1 MFEDKLKLAI
11 NEYGLEVNQEQVRKF
26 DAFYGLLIEWNERM
40 NLTAITDED
49 EFIRKHILDSLSGL
63 EYVKEGKILDLGSGA
78 GFPGIPLKIYNE
90 EFKITFLDALKKR
103 LNFLDEVATKLSFQ
117 NVTTIH
123 GRAEDLAKTD
133 LRESFD
139 TVVSR
144 AVASLPIL
152 SEYALPFIKTGGTFI
167 AWKGSKAED
176 EAKESEKALKVLG
189 GELAEI
195 KKVAIPKLNEERAL
209 IIVKKIKP
217 TPKQYPR
224 NPGTPQKKPL

>member
-1 MFEDKLKLAI
+1 MFEDNLKLAI

-26 DAFYGLLIEWNERM
+26 AAFYGLLIEWNERM

-103 LNFLDEVATKLSFQ
+103 LNFLDEVATKLSLTD
-117 NVTTIH
+117 VSSIH

-152 SEYALPFIKTGGTFI
+152 SEYALPFLKTGGTFI

-176 EAKESEKALKVLG
+176 EAAESEKALKVLG
-189 GELAEI
+189 GELTEI

-224 NPGTPQKKPL
+224 KPGTPQKKPL

>member
-224 NPGTPQKKPL
+224 KPGTPQKKPL

>member
-217 TPKQYPR
+217 TPKQ
-224 NPGTPQKKPL
+224 